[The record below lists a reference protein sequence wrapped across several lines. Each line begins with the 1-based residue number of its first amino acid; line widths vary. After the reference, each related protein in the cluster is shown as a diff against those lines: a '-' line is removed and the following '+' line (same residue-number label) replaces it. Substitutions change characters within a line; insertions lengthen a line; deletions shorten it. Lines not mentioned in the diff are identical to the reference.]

1 MKRQRPQEL
10 PEGNC
15 EWPLVT
21 GSNGQTGYM
30 CMCTRVCMC
39 VLVCVCADVS
49 TSTSGIYLFTI
60 CLRKAAASHENLHL
74 H

>member
-1 MKRQRPQEL
+1 MKTQRPQEL